1 MLMLSGLSTV
11 ITLKENKVPKII
23 DYLQAGITLTTPI
36 FFFIVLIALL
46 KTLRTTDLCL
56 KTTLH
61 ILRKIDK
68 KDKEENRA
76 GMSRAQAQ
84 MAQSAGNAE
93 EGGRRYDISEDGDE
107 V

>member
-1 MLMLSGLSTV
+1 
-11 ITLKENKVPKII
+11 VPTII

-61 ILRKIDK
+61 IIRKIDK

-76 GMSRAQAQ
+76 GMARAQAQ
-84 MAQSAGNAE
+84 LSQSAGE
-93 EGGRRYDISEDGDE
+93 PDEGGRRYTISDE
-107 V
+107 EQEV

>member
-1 MLMLSGLSTV
+1 MPQIV
-11 ITLKENKVPKII
+11 
-23 DYLQAGITLTTPI
+23 DYLRAGITLTTPI
-36 FFFIVLIALL
+36 FFIIVLIALL

-61 ILRKIDK
+61 IIRKIDK

-76 GMSRAQAQ
+76 GMARAQAQ
-84 MAQSAGNAE
+84 MSQSAGNAE
-93 EGGRRYDISEDGDE
+93 EGAGRRYSIDEDELE